1 VPAVPAATL
10 RRRRPLALAAT
21 VAASA
26 VLLAACTS
34 AGPPPPA
41 APPPAPASAPAP
53 AGDPLAGITVPDA
66 YTSITV
72 TPLSSAVMP
81 FPGSDGRFHLA
92 YDLELTNASAVPATI
107 TRIDVV
113 DAANTSR
120 VVASFSGP
128 DLLQRLR
135 ALPAAPTTD
144 AGIPAQASKIAFVD
158 FALDD
163 AAAVPKAVLHHLWAD
178 AAPSPAVRAPAP
190 VDYLVAPLSTS
201 AGPPRVIGP
210 PVKGERWVALNGC
223 CLPGFPH
230 RSSLAPLNGKLVN
243 GQRFAIDWK
252 QLDAAGHFYEGDK
265 TLNESY
271 VDYGSEIIAV
281 ADGTITSV
289 LDVLDANSPGVLPA
303 NDPVLG
309 PQITVQTVDGNH
321 IIQDLGGG
329 TYAFYAH
336 LEKGTLLVKPGD
348 KVTRGQVIAKLGNT
362 GNANASH
369 MHFQLMDG
377 PSALGADGLPYV
389 IDRFAL
395 RGYLDPELIA
405 DADDYLS
412 GQFPLGGDPQPHT
425 DQLPLAWAIVD
436 FPA

>member
-1 VPAVPAATL
+1 MRAPQAG
-10 RRRRPLALAAT
+10 RCGSRALAI
-21 VAASA
+21 VGF
-26 VLLAACTS
+26 VLLAGCAAPSAPSPTVTITPTS
-34 AGPPPPA
+34 PPA
-41 APPPAPASAPAP
+41 AAA
-53 AGDPLAGITVPDA
+53 DPLAGITVPDA
-66 YTSITV
+66 YTSVTV
-72 TPLSSAVMP
+72 TPLSAAVMP
-81 FPGSDGRFHLA
+81 FPGSDGRYHLA
-92 YDLELTNASAVPATI
+92 YDLQLTNASAVPATI
-107 TRIDVV
+107 TRVDVV
-113 DAANTSR
+113 DVANASR
-120 VVASFSGP
+120 VVASYSGP
-128 DLLQRLR
+128 DLLQRMR
-135 ALPAAPTTD
+135 ALPSAPTTD
-144 AGIPAQASKIAFVD
+144 AGIPAQASKIVFVD

-163 AAAVPKAVLHHLWAD
+163 QAAVPRAVLHHLWAD
-178 AAPSPAVRAPAP
+178 AAPSPAVRVPEP

-230 RSSLAPLNGKLVN
+230 RSSLAPLNGTLVN

-252 QLDAAGHFYEGDK
+252 QLDAQGHFYEGDK
-265 TLNESY
+265 TQNQSY

-281 ADGTITSV
+281 ADGTVTST
-289 LDVLDANSPGVLPA
+289 LDTLDANSPGVLPA

-309 PQITVQTVDGNH
+309 PQITVETVDGNH

-329 TYAFYAH
+329 VYAFYAH
-336 LEKGTLLVKPGD
+336 LEKGSLLVEPGD
-348 KVTRGQVIAKLGNT
+348 KVTKGQVIAKLGNT

-389 IDRFAL
+389 LERFSL

-405 DADDYLS
+405 DSDDYLS
-412 GQFPLGGDPQPHT
+412 GQFPLGGPPEPHT